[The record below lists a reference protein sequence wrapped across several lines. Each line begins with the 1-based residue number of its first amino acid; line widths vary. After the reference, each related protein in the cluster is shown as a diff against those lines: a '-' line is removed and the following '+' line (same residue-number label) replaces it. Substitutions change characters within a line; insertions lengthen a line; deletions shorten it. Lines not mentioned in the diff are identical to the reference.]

1 MLGASACPAPVF
13 IQLTA
18 ARLPVR
24 MTTES
29 EPQAMASDAAEQS
42 LKARD
47 AGGETTRRRSDRI
60 LTPIR
65 IRVIGNDMNGVSFSE
80 DTVTISV
87 NQQGARISL
96 THPLLPDDTILI
108 LNKQTNVEEEFR
120 VVGAFQQVIGDRR
133 EWGVEAINPENNIW
147 GIEFTQPAESLAPK
161 AIIECAACRK
171 VLESPMSSIE
181 YDVLLA
187 TGLISRHCD
196 RCNET
201 TRWRPSDQVVLPEML
216 KAIQVSAPN
225 KERRKARRIRLVMRV
240 RVRNSW
246 GVTDV
251 AQTRDVSKSG
261 LCFFSIKVFSVG
273 DEVSIILPFAF
284 NQVPVETN
292 AKIVWSE
299 ISESGR
305 YYGVEY
311 IR

>member
-1 MLGASACPAPVF
+1 MAFDA
-13 IQLTA
+13 
-18 ARLPVR
+18 
-24 MTTES
+24 TE
-29 EPQAMASDAAEQS
+29 ETLNTPE
-42 LKARD
+42 
-47 AGGETTRRRSDRI
+47 AGRENTRRRSDRI

-65 IRVIGNDMNGVSFSE
+65 IRVIANDINGVSFSE
-80 DTVTISV
+80 DTVTVSV

-96 THPLLPDDTILI
+96 THPMLPDDTILI
-108 LNKQTNVEEEFR
+108 LNKQNNIEEEFR

-133 EWGVEAINPENNIW
+133 EWGVEALNPEANIW
-147 GIEFTQPAESLAPK
+147 GIEFAQPSEALAPK

-171 VLESPMSSIE
+171 VVESPMSSIE

-216 KAIQVSAPN
+216 KPKQTQSHFA
-225 KERRKARRIRLVMRV
+225 ERRKARRIRLVMRV

-251 AQTRDVSKSG
+251 AQTRDVSKNG
-261 LCFFSIKVFSVG
+261 LCFFSTKVFSVA

-284 NQVPVETN
+284 NQVPVETK
-292 AKIVWSE
+292 ARIIWSE
-299 ISESGR
+299 VSESGR

-311 IR
+311 LR

>member
-1 MLGASACPAPVF
+1 MSSEGQKDPMGSD
-13 IQLTA
+13 LT
-18 ARLPVR
+18 
-24 MTTES
+24 
-29 EPQAMASDAAEQS
+29 EQS
-42 LKARD
+42 LKTPES
-47 AGGETTRRRSDRI
+47 GGEVSRRRSDRI

-96 THPLLPDDTILI
+96 THALLPDDTILL
-108 LNKQTNVEEEFR
+108 LNKQNNKEEEFR

-133 EWGVEAINPENNIW
+133 EWGVEAINPEANIW
-147 GIEFTQPAESLAPK
+147 GIEFTQPSEGLAPK

-171 VLESPMSSIE
+171 VVESPMSSIE

-187 TGLISRHCD
+187 TGLISRHCE

-201 TRWRPSDQVVLPEML
+201 TRWRPSDQVVLPEMR

-251 AQTRDVSKSG
+251 AQTRDVSKNG
-261 LCFFSIKVFSVG
+261 LCFFSTKVFSVS

-284 NQVPVETN
+284 NQVPVETRG
-292 AKIVWSE
+292 KVVWSE

-311 IR
+311 LR